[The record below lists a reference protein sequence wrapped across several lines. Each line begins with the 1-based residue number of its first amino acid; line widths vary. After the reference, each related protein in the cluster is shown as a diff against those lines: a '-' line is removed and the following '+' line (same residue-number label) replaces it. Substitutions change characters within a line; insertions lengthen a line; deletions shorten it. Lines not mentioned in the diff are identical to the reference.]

1 MMGGDLREMKA
12 SLERGGM
19 AKVLDEIRRAIE
31 RSGESRYA
39 ISKATGI
46 GEAQL
51 SRLMAGQA
59 GLSINRLEL
68 LADHLGLEIIIRPK
82 RRRKASK

>member
-1 MMGGDLREMKA
+1 MILAQGESMICEGIGMG
-12 SLERGGM
+12 
-19 AKVLDEIRRAIE
+19 KVLDEIRRAIQQG
-31 RSGESRYA
+31 GESRYS

-46 GEAQL
+46 SEAQL